1 MFQKSKTKMQPF
13 NYQWQ
18 LFFEQDFKLILP
30 SSISLMLFIDK
41 SVIGDNYNQYTKYES
56 RTCQLSARF
65 MRLYQFMNLFPCA
78 SLKSVRAQSKVT
90 IKKTITAS

>member
-1 MFQKSKTKMQPF
+1 
-13 NYQWQ
+13 
-18 LFFEQDFKLILP
+18 
-30 SSISLMLFIDK
+30 MLFIDK

-78 SLKSVRAQSKVT
+78 SLKSVKVQSKVT
-90 IKKTITAS
+90 IKKQLLRVRPTSGALVV

>member
-41 SVIGDNYNQYTKYES
+41 SVIGDNYNQYPNVNQERVNCVRVIFYAPLSIYEFIPLCVFKIS
-56 RTCQLSARF
+56 
-65 MRLYQFMNLFPCA
+65 
-78 SLKSVRAQSKVT
+78 
-90 IKKTITAS
+90 